1 MPLQRRLM
9 AIMLLTSGA
18 VLGLACLGFS
28 AYELITFRSGMVR
41 QLSTITELIS
51 SNSTAVLAFEDDKG
65 AAEILSALKAEPHVA
80 AAALYGAD
88 GKLFSRY
95 PVSLPANAFP
105 EAPAADGYRFET
117 GGLIGLQP
125 VVQGARR
132 LGTLYIKSDT
142 EAFGARLRLYSTVA
156 GLTAGVACLL
166 AYLMSRML
174 QGQISRPI
182 LALVESAR
190 RVSDHRDYS
199 VRAHREESVEMGH
212 LTDAFNHM
220 LARIQEQMGRMELL
234 NRITQAIGERLDL
247 PSIYQVISVT
257 LEENLPVDFVCIC
270 HYDAAAHK
278 LTIANVGAKSALL
291 ADRMGMAAG
300 EAIAVDRNGLS
311 RCVSGQLV
319 YEPDISRVDF
329 PFPQSLASGGLRSL
343 VLTPLAL
350 ESRVFG
356 VLAAARREARA
367 FSSAECEFLKQ
378 LSEHAALASN
388 QANLHGALQQ
398 AYDELRQSQQ
408 AVLQQERLRAL
419 GQMAS
424 GIAHDINNAISPA
437 ALYTEFMIE
446 KEPNLTPRGRESLQ
460 VIAHAV
466 EDVAATVARLREFY
480 RQREPDAGLAPVQLE
495 RAVRQVI
502 DLTRARW
509 HDIAQQRGVVIDIET
524 DLPAGLPA
532 VMGVEAEIREAL
544 TNLFFNA
551 FDAMPEGGTLSLRAR
566 RRKDEVVL
574 ELADT
579 GIGMDEETRRRC
591 LEPFYTTK
599 GQRGTGL
606 GLAMVYG
613 VMQRHNAGVEIE
625 SEPGKGTTIRLAFP
639 IPAAAALPVRK
650 EAVKP
655 PPMALLVVD
664 DDPLLLK
671 SLCDTLSGDG
681 HAVVTANGG
690 KLGIDAFRDAV
701 KAGKPFDA
709 VITDLGMP
717 YVDGRKVAAA
727 VHEAMA
733 STPVLLLTGWGQRML
748 AEGEIPPHV
757 ARVLSKPPKLSELRE
772 ALAGVAK
779 AP

>member
-9 AIMLLTSGA
+9 TIMLLTSGA
-18 VLGLACLGFS
+18 VLGLACIGFS

-41 QLSTITELIS
+41 QLSTIAELIS

-65 AAEILSALKAEPHVA
+65 ADEILSALKAEPHVT
-80 AAALYGAD
+80 AAALYGSD

-95 PVSLPANAFP
+95 PVSLPASAFP
-105 EAPAADGYRFET
+105 PAPAADGYRFEL

-156 GLTAGVACLL
+156 GLTAAVAFVM

-182 LALVESAR
+182 LALVDSAR
-190 RVSDHRDYS
+190 RVSDHRDYN
-199 VRAHREESVEMGH
+199 VRAKKEESVEMGH

-220 LARIQEQMGRMELL
+220 LAHIQDQMGRLELL

-247 PSIYQVISVT
+247 PSIYQVISIT

-270 HYDAAAHK
+270 QYDDAARK
-278 LTIANVGAKSALL
+278 LTVANVGPKSAPL
-291 ADRMGMAAG
+291 ADRMGMAARA
-300 EAIAVDRNGLS
+300 AIPVDQNGLA
-311 RCVSGQLV
+311 RCVRGQLV
-319 YEPDISRVDF
+319 YEPDISEVGF
-329 PFPQSLASGGLRSL
+329 PFPESLASAGLGSL
-343 VLTPLAL
+343 VLSPLVV

-356 VLAAARREARA
+356 VLAAARRGTGA
-367 FSSAECEFLKQ
+367 FSSAECEFLRH
-378 LSEHAALASN
+378 LSKHAALASH
-388 QANLHGALQQ
+388 QANLYGALQQ
-398 AYDELRQSQQ
+398 AYEELRQSQQ
-408 AVLQQERLRAL
+408 TVLQQERLRAL

-424 GIAHDINNAISPA
+424 GIAHDINNAISPV
-437 ALYTEFMIE
+437 ALYTDFLIE
-446 KEPNLTPRGRESLQ
+446 KEQNLSPRGRENLQ

-480 RQREPDAGLAPVQLE
+480 RQREPDAGLAPVQLD
-495 RAVRQVI
+495 RTVRQVI
-502 DLTRARW
+502 ELTRARW
-509 HDIAQQRGVVIDIET
+509 HDIPQQRGLVYRIDA
-524 DLPAGLPA
+524 DLPSDLPA

-551 FDAMPEGGTLSLRAR
+551 FDAMPEGGVLSLRAR
-566 RRKDEVVL
+566 RRKEEAVL
-574 ELADT
+574 EVADT
-579 GIGMDEETRRRC
+579 GVGMDEETRRRC

-599 GQRGTGL
+599 GERGTGL

-639 IPAAAALPVRK
+639 IPEIAAVPARK

-655 PPMALLVVD
+655 PPMELLVVD
-664 DDPLLLK
+664 DDPVLLK
-671 SLCDTLSGDG
+671 SLCDALTGDG
-681 HAVVTANGG
+681 HAVVSANGG
-690 KLGIDAFRDAV
+690 KLGIEAFQSSV
-701 KAGKPFDA
+701 KAGQPFDA

-748 AEGEIPPHV
+748 AEGEIPPYV

-779 AP
+779 PA